1 MGMMAEL
8 GPGALGRPV
17 PLPWGETMRLGQYL
31 SRYPLEIVVHTWDLA
46 QAAGLPV
53 ALDPELV
60 RQAIETAEAFAPVA
74 RSAGLIGPA
83 VVVADDADD
92 QARLLAVFGRGQS

>member
-1 MGMMAEL
+1 MLVLFLCGLSPAGTDVGDWQTGLHE
-8 GPGALGRPV
+8 PGKLR
-17 PLPWGETMRLGQYL
+17 
-31 SRYPLEIVVHTWDLA
+31 SRA
-46 QAAGLPV
+46 
-53 ALDPELV
+53 DPELV
-60 RQAIETAEAFAPVA
+60 RQALETAEAFAPVA